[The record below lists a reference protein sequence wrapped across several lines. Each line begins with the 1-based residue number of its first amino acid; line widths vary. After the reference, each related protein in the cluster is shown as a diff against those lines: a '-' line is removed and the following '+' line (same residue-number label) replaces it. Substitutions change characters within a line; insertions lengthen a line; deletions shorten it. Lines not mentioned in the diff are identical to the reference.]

1 MRNRPTGWANPWL
14 HLVLSVI
21 LVTVS
26 ELFLKRG
33 AAETASLR
41 QTWDWTGVSG
51 LVSPWVWCA
60 IVLIILSF
68 LTWLHVLRYLALSV
82 AVPLSNAVYV
92 LVPLCSWLFLG
103 ESISTVRWCGI
114 ALVLVG
120 LIVVAKPVAHLEE
133 RL

>member
-1 MRNRPTGWANPWL
+1 MRNRPSGWANPWF
-14 HLVLSVI
+14 HLGLSVV

-33 AAETASLR
+33 AAETANLR
-41 QTWDWTGVSG
+41 QAWGWTGVSG
-51 LVSPWVWCA
+51 LASPWVWCA

-92 LVPLCSWLFLG
+92 MVPLCSWLFLG
-103 ESISTVRWCGI
+103 EFISTARWCGI
-114 ALVLVG
+114 ALVLIG
-120 LIVVAKPVAHLEE
+120 LIVVAQPVARLEE